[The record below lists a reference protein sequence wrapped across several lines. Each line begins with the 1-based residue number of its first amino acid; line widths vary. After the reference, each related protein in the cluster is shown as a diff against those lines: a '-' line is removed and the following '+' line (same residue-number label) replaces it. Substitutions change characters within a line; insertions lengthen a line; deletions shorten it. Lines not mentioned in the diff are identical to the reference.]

1 MIVERP
7 ARAGDQR
14 LLRSVQRLS
23 AVLGRLERQTA
34 ARYDISVSQLRV
46 LLTLAERGG
55 AEGLRVTDLAADQ
68 GLAVSTMTRNLAHL
82 EKKGWVGRAVA
93 AADRRVVHVRLTEEG
108 TAQARILL
116 GTTVGVFNRAFAAFH
131 PTDRVERA
139 VALDRVAA
147 ALEAI
152 DRR

>member
-1 MIVERP
+1 MVEKP
-7 ARAGDQR
+7 PRAGDQR

-55 AEGLRVTDLAADQ
+55 AEGLRITDLAEDQ
-68 GLAVSTMTRNLAHL
+68 GLAVSTMTRNLILL
-82 EKKGWVGRAVA
+82 EKKGWVSRATGA
-93 AADRRVVHVRLTEEG
+93 SDRRVVQVGLTPVG
-108 TAQARILL
+108 DHQARTLL
-116 GTTVGVFNRAFAAFH
+116 GTTVGQFNRAFAAFH
-131 PTDRVERA
+131 PSDRVERA

-152 DRR
+152 DRK